1 MASSRSILTAIVG
14 GGVVA
19 ATLDIGAAMLIS
31 GASLPQ
37 ILQFIAS
44 GLLGKA
50 AFDGGTGTVLL
61 GAVLQELMGLIIAAV
76 FVLASLRLPAL
87 RRRWMLAGLGYGV
100 VIYVVMNYVVMPLSA
115 VGRTPAFSVEGL
127 IKNGLA
133 MLLFGLIVAWFARA
147 SLPPAPAAPMAK
159 PG

>member
-1 MASSRSILTAIVG
+1 MASRRSILTAIVG

-19 ATLDIGAAMLIS
+19 GTLDIGAAMLIS

-37 ILQFIAS
+37 ILQFISS

-87 RRRWMLAGLGYGV
+87 RRRWGLAGLGYGV

>member
-1 MASSRSILTAIVG
+1 
-14 GGVVA
+14 
-19 ATLDIGAAMLIS
+19 
-31 GASLPQ
+31 
-37 ILQFIAS
+37 
-44 GLLGKA
+44 
-50 AFDGGTGTVLL
+50 
-61 GAVLQELMGLIIAAV
+61 
-76 FVLASLRLPAL
+76 
-87 RRRWMLAGLGYGV
+87 MLAGLGYGV

-147 SLPPAPAAPMAK
+147 NLPPAPAAAMAK